1 MRYTGI
7 AFIQSRN
14 LRVKCQADGELPA
27 ERKAERLAVQAPHPA
42 VPQFFEACLPN
53 LYSKFFEEVC
63 SMMRVFNKFSDSLG
77 EFRSLRN
84 LTLMAMLLALNVCL
98 SFFSIQPF
106 PFLKIGF
113 SFLSLTA
120 VGMMFGPT
128 AGFIIGASG
137 DLIGYFIKPTGPF
150 NPLMTLVAAVA
161 GLIWGLV
168 LYKNQCGLGRVILA
182 KTAITVICNL
192 VMTTAIL
199 CLFFGSVFNEIFP
212 LRVVKNLCVLPVEV
226 AMAYFMCK
234 ALVRIQT
241 KIQRIA

>member
-1 MRYTGI
+1 
-7 AFIQSRN
+7 
-14 LRVKCQADGELPA
+14 
-27 ERKAERLAVQAPHPA
+27 
-42 VPQFFEACLPN
+42 
-53 LYSKFFEEVC
+53 
-63 SMMRVFNKFSDSLG
+63 MMRIFYKFSDSLG
-77 EFRSLRN
+77 EFRNLRN

-120 VGMMFGPT
+120 AGMMFGPT
-128 AGFIIGASG
+128 AGFLIGAAG

-168 LYKNQCGLGRVILA
+168 LYKNQCGLGRVIIA
-182 KTAITVICNL
+182 KTTITVVCNL
-192 VMTTAIL
+192 IMTTTIL

-212 LRVVKNLCVLPVEV
+212 LRVVKNLCALPVEV

-234 ALVRIQT
+234 ALVRIQA
-241 KIQRIA
+241 KIRRHKNYIF

>member
-1 MRYTGI
+1 
-7 AFIQSRN
+7 
-14 LRVKCQADGELPA
+14 
-27 ERKAERLAVQAPHPA
+27 
-42 VPQFFEACLPN
+42 
-53 LYSKFFEEVC
+53 
-63 SMMRVFNKFSDSLG
+63 MMRVFNKFSDSLG

-137 DLIGYFIKPTGPF
+137 DLIGYFIKPTGSF